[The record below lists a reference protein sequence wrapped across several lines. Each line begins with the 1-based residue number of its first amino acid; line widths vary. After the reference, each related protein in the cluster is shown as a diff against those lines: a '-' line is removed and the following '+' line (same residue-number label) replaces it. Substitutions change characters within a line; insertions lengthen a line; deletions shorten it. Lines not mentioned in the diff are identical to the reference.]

1 MTREELKAAAVAMLD
16 RAYIPYSHFPVGAA
30 LECSDGTVFTGCNI
44 ENASFG
50 PTICA
55 ERTAVAKAVSEGH
68 RDFVRIVIA
77 GRSRE
82 LCVPCGVCRQVLRE
96 FAPNIE
102 IICLKA
108 PERSGPSP
116 WKNCCP
122 TALARSTC
130 SDGSRRRGAAHP
142 ETGAGGL
149 LLRGGPGRVPDV
161 GAGRGPDR
169 KAPLPPD
176 PSHQGRGAGPSPR
189 RFLPPVG
196 SAHLNQNMPPV
207 PQHRRHGLYTS
218 FSK

>member
-82 LCVPCGVCRQVLRE
+82 LRQVLRE

-102 IICLKA
+102 IICL
-108 PERSGPSP
+108 
-116 WKNCCP
+116 N
-122 TALARSTC
+122 
-130 SDGSRRRGAAHP
+130 
-142 ETGAGGL
+142 GAGEERTFTLEEL
-149 LLRGGPGRVPDV
+149 LPHSFGPEY
-161 GAGRGPDR
+161 
-169 KAPLPPD
+169 L
-176 PSHQGRGAGPSPR
+176 Q
-189 RFLPPVG
+189 
-196 SAHLNQNMPPV
+196 
-207 PQHRRHGLYTS
+207 
-218 FSK
+218 

>member
-82 LCVPCGVCRQVLRE
+82 LCVPCGVCRQVMAE
-96 FAPNIE
+96 FCGPEFE
-102 IICLKA
+102 IVMTDGKELQVKKLEDLL
-108 PERSGPSP
+108 P
-116 WKNCCP
+116 
-122 TALARSTC
+122 LAF
-130 SDGSRRRGAAHP
+130 
-142 ETGAGGL
+142 
-149 LLRGGPGRVPDV
+149 GPGN
-161 GAGRGPDR
+161 
-169 KAPLPPD
+169 L
-176 PSHQGRGAGPSPR
+176 Q
-189 RFLPPVG
+189 
-196 SAHLNQNMPPV
+196 
-207 PQHRRHGLYTS
+207 
-218 FSK
+218 